1 MRNIKISI
9 ITTCKNSD
17 KHIGYTL
24 SSVRDQTY
32 KNLEHIIVD
41 GGSTDDTLTIIK
53 KHKSKKKIII
63 RNKSTIY
70 EGINQG
76 IKNSTGDYLL
86 ILNSDDILYNKNT
99 IKKIV
104 NKIKKN
110 KDKILLGNVV
120 YFNNYKFEKPT
131 RLYSAKKFQSWML
144 YFGLMPPHPGA
155 IIHSSIAK
163 KITYS
168 AKYKI
173 AADFDFFLKAF
184 KIFNIKYQAID
195 LIITRMRTGGISG
208 KNIIAHFI
216 SGSEI
221 YNSLKENNFFS
232 SHILINLRYFS
243 KSMQYFF
250 LKEKISHFKL
260 RKEYISSLRYHF
272 KIIRNIKSLNFKK
285 KFVLSALNLAFLG
298 SYANE
303 EVKLYKKLI
312 HWPDGVFV
320 KGINYDIKKIPGRE
334 ILNKINIPNYIN
346 QITVMGN
353 LPIKSK
359 IFLIKKYKKKVKNIK
374 LPFGN
379 ISKIIKKLNY
389 KIKDNE
395 LLLIT
400 LPTPKQE
407 QLAEY
412 LVTKNKFYK
421 IICIG
426 GSINIVSGLEKKVP
440 KFLYHFEFIWRL
452 RYETFRRLKRLLITF
467 KNYTIGKF
475 FKKKLDNLHVKFI
488 N

>member
-1 MRNIKISI
+1 MRNTKISI

-24 SSVRDQTY
+24 SSVKEQTY

-41 GGSTDDTLTIIK
+41 GGSTDDTLEIVQ
-53 KHKSKKKIII
+53 KHKVKKTIII
-63 RNKSTIY
+63 RNKSSIY
-70 EGINQG
+70 EGLNAG
-76 IKNSTGDYLL
+76 IKNSTGDYVL
-86 ILNSDDILYNKNT
+86 ILNSDDILNNKNT

-104 NKIKKN
+104 YEIKKS
-110 KDKILLGNVV
+110 KKKILLGNVI

-131 RLYSAKKFQSWML
+131 RHYTVRKFKTWML

-155 IIHSSIAK
+155 IVHSSIAK
-163 KITYS
+163 KIVYS
-168 AKYKI
+168 SKYKI

-184 KIFNIKYQAID
+184 KIFNIKFSTID
-195 LIITRMRTGGISG
+195 LTITRMRTGGISG

-232 SHILINLRYFS
+232 SHLLINLRYFS
-243 KSMQYFF
+243 KSLQYFF
-250 LKEKISHFKL
+250 LKKKINKFRL
-260 RKEYISSLRYHF
+260 RKDYISLLRYHF
-272 KIIRNIKSLNFKK
+272 KIIKNINNLNFKK

-298 SYANE
+298 SYVNG
-303 EVKLYKKLI
+303 EVKLYKNLI

-320 KGINYDIKKIPGRE
+320 KDINYDIKKIPGRE
-334 ILNKINIPNYIN
+334 ILEKINIPNYIN

-353 LPIKSK
+353 LPKESK
-359 IFLIKKYKKKVKNIK
+359 IFLIKKYKKKIINIK
-374 LPFGN
+374 LPFGK
-379 ISKIIKKLNY
+379 ISKIIKNLNY
-389 KIKDNE
+389 KIRNDE
-395 LLLIT
+395 LILIT

-412 LVTKNKFYK
+412 LVSKNKFYK

-440 KFLYHFEFIWRL
+440 KLLYHFEFIWRL
-452 RYETFRRLKRLLITF
+452 RYETFRRLKRLFITF
-467 KNYTIGKF
+467 KSYTIGKF
-475 FKKKLDNLHVKFI
+475 FKKKLENLHIKFI
-488 N
+488 H

>member
-17 KHIGYTL
+17 KHIAYTL
-24 SSVRDQTY
+24 SSVSEQTY
-32 KNLEHIIVD
+32 KNIEHIIVD
-41 GGSTDDTLTIIK
+41 AESTDDTFTIIK
-53 KHKSKKKIII
+53 KHKIKKKIII

-70 EGINQG
+70 EGINLG
-76 IKNSTGDYLL
+76 IKKSTGNYIL
-86 ILNSDDILYNKNT
+86 ILNSDDILYNKDTVKN
-99 IKKIV
+99 IV
-104 NKIKKN
+104 NEIKKN
-110 KDKILLGNVV
+110 KSKILLGNVI

-131 RLYSAKKFQSWML
+131 RYYSAKNFQKWMF

-155 IIHSSIAK
+155 IIESSIAK
-163 KITYS
+163 KIIYS
-168 AKYKI
+168 SKYKI

-184 KIFNIKYQAID
+184 KIFNIKYKAID

-208 KNIIAHFI
+208 KNLIAHFI

-221 YNSLKENNFFS
+221 HNSLKNNNFFN

-243 KSMQYFF
+243 KLLQYFF
-250 LKEKISHFKL
+250 LKKKINKFRI
-260 RKEYISSLRYHF
+260 RKDYSSLLRYHF
-272 KIIRNIKSLNFKK
+272 KIIKNINFLDFKK

-298 SYANE
+298 SYVNGD
-303 EVKLYKKLI
+303 VKIYKNLL

-320 KGINYDIKKIPGRE
+320 KDVSYNIKKIPGRE
-334 ILNKINIPNYIN
+334 ILDKMQIPNHIN

-353 LPIKSK
+353 LPIKSRN
-359 IFLIKKYKKKVKNIK
+359 FLIKKYKKKVQNIN
-374 LPFGN
+374 LPFGD
-379 ISKIIKKLNY
+379 ISKIIKDLNY
-389 KIKDNE
+389 KIKKNE

-412 LVTKNKFYK
+412 LVKSNKFYK

-426 GSINIVSGLEKKVP
+426 GSINIVSGQEQKVP
-440 KFLYHFEFIWRL
+440 KFLYNFEFIWRL
-452 RYETFRRLKRLLITF
+452 RYETFRRTRRLLITF
-467 KNYTIGKF
+467 KNYIIGKF
-475 FKKKLDNLHVKFI
+475 FKKKLENLHVKFI